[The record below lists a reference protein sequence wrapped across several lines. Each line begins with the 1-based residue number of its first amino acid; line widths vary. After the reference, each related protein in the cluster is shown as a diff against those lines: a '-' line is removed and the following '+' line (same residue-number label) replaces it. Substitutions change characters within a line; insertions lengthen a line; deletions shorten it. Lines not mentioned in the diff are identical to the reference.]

1 LIKFGETK
9 RGWLGVRIQQVTKEI
24 AEVQQLKEP
33 NGALIAG
40 VSEGSP
46 AEKSGIKPGDIIL
59 EFDGKKIKTMRNL
72 PKIVANTEVGKNV
85 NVKIWRNK
93 KLISKQ
99 LVLGRLESSKEFLAE
114 NKKIKK
120 PKYVEIEKLKI
131 SIRDLTSDD
140 IDQRG
145 LDKNLKGV
153 VVTEISSR
161 SPLSFLLTSGD
172 IIVELQSQAIKN
184 TKDLEKVSKNIS
196 KSSEKTLLIRF
207 INKRNQPSYGTV
219 KIK

>member
-1 LIKFGETK
+1 
-9 RGWLGVRIQQVTKEI
+9 
-24 AEVQQLKEP
+24 
-33 NGALIAG
+33 
-40 VSEGSP
+40 
-46 AEKSGIKPGDIIL
+46 
-59 EFDGKKIKTMRNL
+59 MRNL

-153 VVTEISSR
+153 VVTEISSK

-172 IIVELQSQAIKN
+172 IIVELQSQAIEN

>member
-1 LIKFGETK
+1 
-9 RGWLGVRIQQVTKEI
+9 
-24 AEVQQLKEP
+24 
-33 NGALIAG
+33 
-40 VSEGSP
+40 
-46 AEKSGIKPGDIIL
+46 
-59 EFDGKKIKTMRNL
+59 M
-72 PKIVANTEVGKNV
+72 
-85 NVKIWRNK
+85 
-93 KLISKQ
+93 
-99 LVLGRLESSKEFLAE
+99 VLGRLESSKEFLAE

-153 VVTEISSR
+153 VVTEISSK